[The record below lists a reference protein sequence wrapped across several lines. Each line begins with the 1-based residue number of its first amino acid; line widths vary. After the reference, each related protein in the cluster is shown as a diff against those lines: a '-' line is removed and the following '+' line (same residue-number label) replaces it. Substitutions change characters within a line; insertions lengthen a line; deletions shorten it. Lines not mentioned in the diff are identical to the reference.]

1 MELEKLKYKI
11 MSEQLSTE
19 IKLTEKQNI
28 AYNLMANGKNV
39 FVTGPGGVGKTA
51 VIKMFIKVYKQNK
64 IMGVTSTT
72 GISAL
77 LFGGVTIHSFLG
89 IGLGQGSVESIVGK
103 LFKRPHL
110 RKRWCELEVLI
121 IDEISMLSPDLFD
134 KLENVARRIRHN
146 EEPFGGIQLI
156 LSGDFCFSGDTPIL
170 MSNGSIKMAQDIL
183 IGDSIM
189 GDNAKPR
196 IVCKLYQGIA
206 PMYKISFPRGGED
219 LTVTGNHILCLKH
232 TREKKLLWMKTKNSW
247 IIYYWDNRTKTKIF
261 SVGKKYKTKERAK
274 EQAEIFLASL
284 PDVDVIEMTV
294 NDYLKLSKNDQE
306 NLACYKIGINEWPE
320 YKNCELTINPWLLG
334 AWLGDGNSD
343 GKGFTNVDEE
353 CIRFFTQY
361 LEQMDCRV
369 DKKENPKFRYII
381 KNKTDRKISPFKH
394 ELFHYNLINNK
405 HIPEEYMF
413 STKSNRLELLA
424 GLIDTDGSLQTNK
437 NTFQISRSR
446 EQLAKQICFLARSLG
461 FSCSIKSHSQTQ
473 MIHANKDYKPCKHI
487 SKMWRCHI
495 GGNIE
500 DIPCRIPRK
509 RASAIVNRQYDPLLM
524 KMKITPL
531 GSDNFYGFE
540 IDGNRRFLL
549 GDFTVT
555 HNCQLPCVN
564 SDDFC
569 FESESWGRCVDQ
581 TVYLTEIMRQKELD
595 WQNCLNDVR
604 VGLLPK
610 KTRKLLK
617 TRVGVELKNDF
628 GIKPTKLFSTN
639 YSVDYINNKELD
651 ILAESDPEFFEY
663 NMEIHVYPGVKN
675 KDYAIDKYKKSCNA
689 PETLQLCV
697 GAQVMLLW
705 NLDTDG
711 GLVNGSRGVVT
722 SFVGDIPMV
731 KFLNGRELLID
742 YNVWEYEEQDKKI
755 LRVVQLPLKLAYA
768 LTVHRS
774 QGCSLDYAE
783 IDLSNTFEYGMAY
796 VALSRVKKLEGLS
809 IIDIN
814 FDKIKVN
821 EKAIAFYKGLLEE

>member
-28 AYNLMANGKNV
+28 AYNIMANGKNV

-156 LSGDFCFSGDTPIL
+156 LSGD
-170 MSNGSIKMAQDIL
+170 
-183 IGDSIM
+183 
-189 GDNAKPR
+189 
-196 IVCKLYQGIA
+196 
-206 PMYKISFPRGGED
+206 
-219 LTVTGNHILCLKH
+219 
-232 TREKKLLWMKTKNSW
+232 
-247 IIYYWDNRTKTKIF
+247 
-261 SVGKKYKTKERAK
+261 
-274 EQAEIFLASL
+274 
-284 PDVDVIEMTV
+284 
-294 NDYLKLSKNDQE
+294 YL
-306 NLACYKIGINEWPE
+306 
-320 YKNCELTINPWLLG
+320 
-334 AWLGDGNSD
+334 
-343 GKGFTNVDEE
+343 
-353 CIRFFTQY
+353 
-361 LEQMDCRV
+361 
-369 DKKENPKFRYII
+369 
-381 KNKTDRKISPFKH
+381 
-394 ELFHYNLINNK
+394 
-405 HIPEEYMF
+405 
-413 STKSNRLELLA
+413 
-424 GLIDTDGSLQTNK
+424 
-437 NTFQISRSR
+437 
-446 EQLAKQICFLARSLG
+446 
-461 FSCSIKSHSQTQ
+461 
-473 MIHANKDYKPCKHI
+473 
-487 SKMWRCHI
+487 
-495 GGNIE
+495 
-500 DIPCRIPRK
+500 
-509 RASAIVNRQYDPLLM
+509 
-524 KMKITPL
+524 
-531 GSDNFYGFE
+531 
-540 IDGNRRFLL
+540 
-549 GDFTVT
+549 
-555 HNCQLPCVN
+555 QLPCVN

-569 FESESWGRCVDQ
+569 FEAKSWEKCVEQ
-581 TVYLTEIMRQKELD
+581 TVYLTEIMRQKDLEF
-595 WQNCLNDVR
+595 QNCLNDVR

-617 TRVGVELKNDF
+617 SRVGAELTNDF

-639 YSVDYINNKELD
+639 YSVDYINDKELD
-651 ILAESDPEFFEY
+651 LLAESNPDFFEY

-675 KDYAIDKYKKSCNA
+675 KEYAIDKYKKSCNA
-689 PETLQLCV
+689 LETLQLCV

-705 NLDTDG
+705 NIDTEG

-731 KFLNGRELLID
+731 KFLNGREILID
-742 YNVWEYEEQDKKI
+742 YNVWEHEEQDKKI
-755 LRVVQLPLKLAYA
+755 LRIVQIPLKLAYA
-768 LTVHRS
+768 LTVHRA

-796 VALSRVKKLEGLS
+796 VALSRVKKLDGLS

-814 FDKIKVN
+814 FDKIKAN
-821 EKAIAFYKGLLEE
+821 EKAVSFYKGLLEE